1 MAVGGGVVGRGLL
14 VGAGCR
20 VGADGSVAVGGTRVT
35 TVGSSAWLVAITAV
49 SEGAGLATTAEGD
62 DITGVGLADGTA
74 VAVAVGE
81 AGTVPVAA
89 GCA

>member
-20 VGADGSVAVGGTRVT
+20 VGAGGTRVT
-35 TVGSSAWLVAITAV
+35 TVGSNAWLVAVTTV